1 VIVLF
6 IFILQIFSSF
16 ISFLIQYYT
25 SPISDYTFT
34 SESEVL
40 EFLFSGM
47 DERIL
52 KSKECAA
59 EMTLQVHLTT
69 IQFFIN

>member
-1 VIVLF
+1 
-6 IFILQIFSSF
+6 
-16 ISFLIQYYT
+16 
-25 SPISDYTFT
+25 
-34 SESEVL
+34 
-40 EFLFSGM
+40 M

-69 IQFFIN
+69 IQYYFYNL

>member
-1 VIVLF
+1 MIVLF
-6 IFILQIFSSF
+6 IFILQLFASF
-16 ISFLIQYYT
+16 ISFLVQSYT

-34 SESEVL
+34 SDVEY
-40 EFLFSGM
+40 LFFGM

-69 IQFFIN
+69 IQYYFYNL